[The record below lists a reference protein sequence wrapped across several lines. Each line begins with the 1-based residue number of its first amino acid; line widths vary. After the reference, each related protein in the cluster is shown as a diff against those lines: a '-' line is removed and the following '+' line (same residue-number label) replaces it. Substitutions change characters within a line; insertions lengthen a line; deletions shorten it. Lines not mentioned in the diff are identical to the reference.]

1 MTALSNAKTYLA
13 TLKDDGRTRYDG
25 HPDVLLAALVAE
37 IDALPVVPVSE
48 QVAAFWKPIHEIDW
62 SDVGFRTT
70 YVKMIPC
77 NQDGS
82 VTALDSGGAG
92 EVGA

>member
-1 MTALSNAKTYLA
+1 MMDALNRAREYLRGID
-13 TLKDDGRTRYDG
+13 TDGYRYD
-25 HPDVLLAALVAE
+25 HPITILAALVAE

-48 QVAAFWKPIHEIDW
+48 QVAAFGKPIHEIDW

-92 EVGA
+92 EVA